1 MENSIT
7 IKELIEALKG
17 EGMAITRDQLWSYVA
32 NGILPHPQLEEKG
45 KKALG
50 VYPVDMLDPLRK
62 FLSLRDQGIP
72 LSKAKGI
79 LMEENLL
86 FVSELLKKMG
96 MNMEMLHHFALPN
109 IEVDERGGM
118 RTDRGFSQFFIDLLE
133 STLWRSGRPKEE
145 QASLI
150 LNRQLL
156 KWKASLEAFWEKFE
170 KVEPGDSWKEKRT
183 KISQAYSDVITTMNR
198 GAKESMPI

>member
-1 MENSIT
+1 
-7 IKELIEALKG
+7 
-17 EGMAITRDQLWSYVA
+17 
-32 NGILPHPQLEEKG
+32 
-45 KKALG
+45 
-50 VYPVDMLDPLRK
+50 
-62 FLSLRDQGIP
+62 
-72 LSKAKGI
+72 
-79 LMEENLL
+79 
-86 FVSELLKKMG
+86 